1 MEKRV
6 VVDTNIVLSGFLSSK
21 GAPAKI
27 LNAWVSQQFTPL
39 VSLELKQEYFSVL
52 EYRHIK
58 ERLASRYTRAHE
70 MLTAI
75 IKIAKF
81 VNIKNPKI
89 HLFSDTD
96 DDILAEIAI
105 QGKAHYISFCNR
117 VFGNFFVNIILSH
130 HQLFLSL
137 SNNGRYSRRDFF
149 GDIFGDSLQRYEIFL
164 QEQFL

>member
-105 QGKAHYISFCNR
+105 QGKAHYIISGDKAVLNVKR
-117 VFGNFFVNIILSH
+117 YKDIEIVSATE
-130 HQLFLSL
+130 FL
-137 SNNGRYSRRDFF
+137 
-149 GDIFGDSLQRYEIFL
+149 EIFL
-164 QEQFL
+164 